1 MNKFKKISTQL
12 FFVISL
18 FAAPF
23 LVTNAFSQSGY
34 YTSAGCTD
42 CHLSSPTTCNGCHGH
57 GTHPSS
63 AKSSINVAGVTN
75 KTSYAPG
82 ETVSVS
88 LTGGYKS
95 GWVRVVLYDQN
106 SVEVARSSGNDSGQG
121 SSATY
126 PATLSAPA
134 PSTPGTYT
142 WKAGWYGNVYDKSGA
157 TFGAGWTPDATN
169 PDHGYELVSTNSFT
183 VAAVAAAPTITSV
196 TPSTLAQGAVNQT
209 VAIAGTNLT
218 GGTVTFSN
226 AGVTHGAAT
235 ITATSITLPVSV
247 TAGAIL
253 GVGTVTVTTAGG
265 NISNAFTV
273 SATASPAPKI
283 SSVTPSTLA
292 QGAATQTVIITGTN
306 LIGGTVSFSNTGVTG
321 GAATITDTFITLPI
335 SVTSNATSGAGT
347 VTVTTATG
355 TTSSAFTVNPP
366 AQAKI
371 DTTGYTTLSS
381 AYSNAATSG
390 TTTIL
395 LMDIS
400 MAGPLTIDKNIVLD
414 GGYDALFNAK
424 TGQPT
429 MISGALTITTGSL
442 TVADVAVM

>member
-82 ETVSVS
+82 ETVSVT

-265 NISNAFTV
+265 SVSSAFTV
-273 SATASPAPKI
+273 SATAKNQLT
-283 SSVTPSTLA
+283 VT
-292 QGAATQTVIITGTN
+292 
-306 LIGGTVSFSNTGVTG
+306 IGGTGAGSVNSAPIGIACATGTSTNCS
-321 GAATITDTFITLPI
+321 APYDSAT
-335 SVTSNATSGAGT
+335 SVTLTETPGTSTFVGWGGDCSSF
-347 VTVTTATG
+347 TTAT
-355 TTSSAFTVNPP
+355 TCTVAMSAVRNVTANFNSS

-371 DTTGYTTLSS
+371 GSTGYATLAS
-381 AYSNAATSG
+381 AYSLAASG
-390 TTTIL
+390 AIIKL
-395 LMDIS
+395 IDSS
-400 MAGPLTIDKNIVLD
+400 MSGPLTIGKIIVLD
-414 GGYDALFNAK
+414 GGYDASFATK

-429 MISGALTITTGSL
+429 TLSGILTVTTGSL
-442 TVADVAVM
+442 TVADIEVM